1 MLLITSCFRTF
12 KSNIPMLQYDKMD
25 CSLAIFSNIHN
36 KQETFFF
43 IIKTLFKN
51 TAETFN

>member
-1 MLLITSCFRTF
+1 MLLITPCFRTF

-36 KQETFFF
+36 KQETERN
-43 IIKTLFKN
+43 KKN